1 MGVDPLTLA
10 ALGSLAVGAIGAGTS
25 IAAATKSAPKPGAV
39 VATPG
44 TKTSSTAD
52 ASLQTAADNKRRAAS
67 SLLSNASAGGGLGDT
82 TQTTSALASG
92 AATTLGG

>member
-1 MGVDPLTLA
+1 MGIDPVS
-10 ALGSLAVGAIGAGTS
+10 LGLIASAVVGVAGAGAS
-25 IAAATKSAPKPGAV
+25 VVAANKSAPKPGAV

-44 TKTSSTAD
+44 TKTSGTAD

-67 SLLSNASAGGGLGDT
+67 SLLSNASSGGLGDT

-92 AATTLGG
+92 AAQTLGS